1 MAFNLFKVLKGRFKG
16 DCVSYN
22 KIANGWCLM
31 KPMPKALEV
40 SIELGERGM
49 NPSLTT
55 YNIMLNGYFRA
66 GQIKEA

>member
-1 MAFNLFKVLKGRFKG
+1 
-16 DCVSYN
+16 
-22 KIANGWCLM
+22 M

-55 YNIMLNGYFRA
+55 YNIIA
-66 GQIKEA
+66 